1 MMRWVPDARCVGRT
15 AYFFGP
21 SGERPEARVRREAH
35 ARRLCAACPAREQC
49 RDWAREH
56 QEYGFWGGE
65 SEGERV
71 AAGYRV
77 MLPIGRTSRVSNRLR
92 PSAPAGERP
101 FEAEAATG

>member
-21 SGERPEARVRREAH
+21 SGERPEARVRREAN
-35 ARRLCAACPAREQC
+35 ARLLCAACPAREQC

-65 SEGERV
+65 SEAERV
-71 AAGYRV
+71 AVGV
-77 MLPIGRTSRVSNRLR
+77 
-92 PSAPAGERP
+92 
-101 FEAEAATG
+101 